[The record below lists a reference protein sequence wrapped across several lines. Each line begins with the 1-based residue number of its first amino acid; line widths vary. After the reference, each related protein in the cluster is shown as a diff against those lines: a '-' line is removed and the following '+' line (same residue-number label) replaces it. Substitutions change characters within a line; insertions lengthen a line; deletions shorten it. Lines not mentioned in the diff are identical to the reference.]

1 MSKHKI
7 ISLVITAPLFISVA
21 VSANNIQEEGLPL
34 SEQEEVNVVKP
45 LPLDWQKKVVVGQV
59 LDVNVYNNA
68 TVILKDNG
76 VETLSVDGQ
85 ILRVLQ
91 NTHEV
96 LEILQ
101 YL

>member
-7 ISLVITAPLFISVA
+7 ISLVITTPLFISVA
-21 VSANNIQEEGLPL
+21 VSANNDQEEGLPL
-34 SEQEEVNVVKP
+34 SVQEEINAVKP
-45 LPLDWQKKVVVGQV
+45 LPLDWQKKVAVGQV

-76 VETLSVDGQ
+76 VETISVDGQ